1 MAEVDGQEKTE
12 QPTSKKLNDSRD
24 RGEVAKSAEI
34 NSFAV
39 FTAGL
44 IILFASKNFL
54 GRQFYDLSYSLF
66 NSLDSLSINRD
77 SVQLYFIKWTL
88 FIFESLAPIL
98 IGICVVSII
107 ASTAQVGFK
116 FSWKAIT
123 PKLSK
128 FNILGNLKNL
138 FFSSRSFIEILKA
151 IVKIALVAI
160 MSYSVVNKV
169 IADSMSLPELSVDE
183 IAKFMFEASY
193 TLVWR
198 ISLVYAFFAA
208 ADYIYQR
215 YKHSENLMMT
225 KQEVKE
231 EFRQS
236 EGDPLIK
243 SRIRH
248 LQMQA
253 SKRRMMQDVPKADV
267 VITNP
272 THYAIALK
280 YDMYKDS
287 APKVLAKGVDAVA
300 MRIKAIAIENNVP
313 LHENRELARALFKH
327 CEIGEDIPAQL
338 FKTVAQILAYIF
350 SLRKAKRKKS
360 IV

>member
-12 QPTSKKLNDSRD
+12 QPTSKKLTDSRE
-24 RGEVAKSAEI
+24 RGEVAKSVEI

-66 NSLDSLSINRD
+66 SSLDSLSINRD
-77 SVQLYFIKWTL
+77 SVQLYFIKWAL

-128 FNILGNLKNL
+128 FNIFANFKNI

-151 IVKIALVAI
+151 IVKLALVAI

-169 IADSMSLPELSVDE
+169 IADSMGLPGLSVDE
-183 IAKFMFEASY
+183 IARFMFEASY

-208 ADYIYQR
+208 VDYIYQR
-215 YKHSENLMMT
+215 YKHNENLMMT

-231 EFRQS
+231 EYRQS

-243 SRIRH
+243 SRIRR

-280 YDMYKDS
+280 YDLHKDS

-313 LHENRELARALFKH
+313 LHENRELARALYKH
-327 CEIGEDIPAQL
+327 CEIGDDIPAQL